1 MKSTNKDVAVSSR
14 VRFARN
20 IADYPFYGKCDPT
33 SANEIISKVRDALGE
48 GYSEMDLSEK
58 DELTVGSMVEDHSI
72 SREFANSELPHA
84 LFTSENGEVKIMA
97 CEEDHIRLQVITDGL
112 SLEKAYEEACE
123 VDDLLASKLNI
134 AFDDNLGYLT
144 HCPTNLGT
152 GMRASVMLF
161 LPALTETGKI
171 RSVSTQLSKLGMT
184 IRGLYGEGSE
194 ALGCLYQVSNTETLG
209 VTEESVISNLKD
221 VIEKLIELENEARK
235 RICDSDPDRFA
246 DRAFRSLGVL
256 KYSRM
261 IDSSE
266 FMRCYA
272 DIRVGV
278 SLGLIND
285 VDLDALDRAF
295 IEAMPYTLM
304 KHMGKKADS
313 VERDLARA
321 KRIKE
326 LI

>member
-1 MKSTNKDVAVSSR
+1 MSL
-14 VRFARN
+14 
-20 IADYPFYGKCDPT
+20 C
-33 SANEIISKVRDALGE
+33 
-48 GYSEMDLSEK
+48 
-58 DELTVGSMVEDHSI
+58 
-72 SREFANSELPHA
+72 
-84 LFTSENGEVKIMA
+84 
-97 CEEDHIRLQVITDGL
+97 GL
-112 SLEKAYEEACE
+112 SLC
-123 VDDLLASKLNI
+123 
-134 AFDDNLGYLT
+134 
-144 HCPTNLGT
+144 
-152 GMRASVMLF
+152 
-161 LPALTETGKI
+161 
-171 RSVSTQLSKLGMT
+171 
-184 IRGLYGEGSE
+184 
-194 ALGCLYQVSNTETLG
+194 
-209 VTEESVISNLKD
+209 
-221 VIEKLIELENEARK
+221 
-235 RICDSDPDRFA
+235 
-246 DRAFRSLGVL
+246 
-256 KYSRM
+256 